1 MTTTTEKTAVGD
13 LLRLATAGS
22 VDDGKSTLVGRLL
35 HDTSAV
41 LPDQLD
47 AVRTAS
53 RRRGLAE
60 ADLALLT
67 DGLRAEREQGITID
81 VAYRYFATPRRR
93 FILADTPGHV
103 QYTRNTVT
111 GASTADLA
119 VILVDAR
126 NGVVAQTMTHCAVTA
141 LLRVPHI
148 VLAVNK
154 MDTVGYEESVF
165 AAIAR
170 EFGERAGELGVTD
183 FTAIPMSAL
192 AGDNVVEPSGRMD
205 WYGGG
210 TLLSHLENVPLG
222 ADLSD
227 QPLRLPVQYVIRQ
240 PSGDRGTVVRWPAGQ
255 LASGV
260 IKVGDEVVVRMAG
273 VRSTVAG
280 LTVLGRETD
289 IAWAGQSVAVRLADD
304 IDLARGDILT
314 TDPGPEPTRG
324 VNATICH
331 LDDRPLQARQRVRLK
346 HATRTVNAV
355 IEHIECRMG
364 ATVSDWLPCEVL
376 SANDIGRVRI
386 RTAEPIAVD
395 DYAANKRT
403 GSFVLIDPH
412 DGATLSAGMVDA
424 GLDHRLGGAIPPMTD
439 H

>member
-1 MTTTTEKTAVGD
+1 
-13 LLRLATAGS
+13 
-22 VDDGKSTLVGRLL
+22 
-35 HDTSAV
+35 
-41 LPDQLD
+41 
-47 AVRTAS
+47 
-53 RRRGLAE
+53 
-60 ADLALLT
+60 
-67 DGLRAEREQGITID
+67 
-81 VAYRYFATPRRR
+81 
-93 FILADTPGHV
+93 
-103 QYTRNTVT
+103 
-111 GASTADLA
+111 
-119 VILVDAR
+119 
-126 NGVVAQTMTHCAVTA
+126 
-141 LLRVPHI
+141 
-148 VLAVNK
+148 
-154 MDTVGYEESVF
+154 
-165 AAIAR
+165 
-170 EFGERAGELGVTD
+170 
-183 FTAIPMSAL
+183 
-192 AGDNVVEPSGRMD
+192 
-205 WYGGG
+205 
-210 TLLSHLENVPLG
+210 LLSHLENVPLG

-240 PSGDRGTVVRWPAGQ
+240 PSGDRGTMVRWPAGQ

-314 TDPGPEPTRG
+314 TDPGPAPTRG
-324 VNATICH
+324 VNATVCH